1 MSPLDSKPVACVDP
15 ANSKPDGCTPPHL
28 DGVPEIEVFDVK
40 AGEWARLPH
49 LGQGNIYAL
58 AAPERFTDRATG
70 QVLIRF
76 VNESADQGLGF
87 QFQISIS
94 GVIS

>member
-1 MSPLDSKPVACVDP
+1 MDST
-15 ANSKPDGCTPPHL
+15 NSKPEGCTPPRL
-28 DGVPEIEVFDVK
+28 DGVPELEVFDVV
-40 AGEWARLPH
+40 AGAWARLPH
-49 LGQGNIYAL
+49 LGQGNIYSLDSPA
-58 AAPERFTDRATG
+58 RFVDRATG

-76 VNESADQGLGF
+76 VNEAADQPVGF